1 MMYPI
6 YPDYNFIY
14 PAVCE
19 YPIAGMLVSLLLIV
33 LLIII
38 LSSIGGEKK

>member
-1 MMYPI
+1 MTYPI
-6 YPDYNFIY
+6 YPNYNFIY

-19 YPIAGMLVSLLLIV
+19 YPLASVLVSGFLIILV
-33 LLIII
+33 III